1 MNKIDTVTDEDIAYY
16 SGETRDLTKVKV
28 LTVDE
33 MPFIKAYQEKK
44 SIRKMYAPRKK
55 TVTLRIDEDILAFFK
70 KDGRGYQTRV
80 NSALRQAMTD
90 ALAR

>member
-1 MNKIDTVTDEDIAYY
+1 MTNKDIDTVTDEDIAYWK
-16 SGETRDLTKVKV
+16 SMDFSDAKRANTI
-28 LTVDE
+28 
-33 MPFIKAYQEKK
+33 PIIKALQNNPKA
-44 SIRKMYAPRKK
+44 RAMYAPRKK